1 MKAIGLYRYLPTSDP
16 DCFVEV
22 DLPTPRP
29 TGHDLLVRVEAVSV
43 NPVDTKQRA
52 PRPDV
57 ERDPKILGWDAAGV
71 VAAVGDAV
79 TLFQP
84 GDEVYYAGSL
94 VRPGCNS
101 ELHLVDERIVGH
113 KPRSLT
119 MAQAAAMPLTTI
131 TAWEA
136 LFVRMGIEPRTA
148 PEEPARTILIIA
160 GAGGVGSIAIQLA
173 KQVAGLQVIA
183 TASRPETSAWCEAM
197 GADHVVNHHQPLEAE
212 LQRIGIAQVD
222 YIFCCS
228 HLEQYIE
235 QMPAI
240 IAPFGFVCSIVGMKD
255 GQPLKVTLWTQ
266 SDSIFRRL
274 TEVVQA
280 QLKAVGIEAEITTF
294 DSSTI
299 RDQYKTGEQQLA
311 VRSYNWDNADIVD
324 WFFGGDRLG
333 YPNVSM
339 FNDPKAEELRAA
351 AMTGARNMDERIAN
365 FTAYHEYVLTQFPM
379 APIYQPV
386 QAMAYNT
393 DRIALPEKIDAPAF
407 GAAAFLD
414 LQVKE

>member
-173 KQVAGLQVIA
+173 KQVAGLQVVA
-183 TASRPETSAWCEAM
+183 TASRAETSAWCEAM

-255 GQPLKVTLWTQ
+255 GQPLPL
-266 SDSIFRRL
+266 
-274 TEVVQA
+274 
-280 QLKAVGIEAEITTF
+280 G
-294 DSSTI
+294 
-299 RDQYKTGEQQLA
+299 G
-311 VRSYNWDNADIVD
+311 
-324 WFFGGDRLG
+324 FFGKSVAFAFELMYTR
-333 YPNVSM
+333 SM
-339 FNDPKAEELRAA
+339 FQMPDMVEQHHLLDEVGRLIDSGKIRHTMTEHVGSLSADHLRQAHAKVESGTMIGKLVLDGINVAEA
-351 AMTGARNMDERIAN
+351 T
-365 FTAYHEYVLTQFPM
+365 T
-379 APIYQPV
+379 
-386 QAMAYNT
+386 
-393 DRIALPEKIDAPAF
+393 
-407 GAAAFLD
+407 
-414 LQVKE
+414 